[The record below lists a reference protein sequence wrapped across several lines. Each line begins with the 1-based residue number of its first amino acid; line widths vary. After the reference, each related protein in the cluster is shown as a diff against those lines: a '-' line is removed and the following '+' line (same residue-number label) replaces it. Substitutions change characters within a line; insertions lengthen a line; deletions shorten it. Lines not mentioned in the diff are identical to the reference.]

1 MAKEPSRKLFAGVG
15 LAALRQG
22 AKELGTMMKPLP
34 DSISVDEPGGP
45 FSPTQGEI
53 AADNQQ
59 GTIWGRV
66 QDNRERGVSAQAPE
80 VDAPALDRE

>member
-1 MAKEPSRKLFAGVG
+1 MASEPSRKLFAGAG

-22 AKELGTMMKPLP
+22 AKELATATKAFP

-53 AADNQQ
+53 ASDNKS
-59 GTIWGRV
+59 GSIFDRLAEH
-66 QDNRERGVSAQAPE
+66 RETT
-80 VDAPALDRE
+80 PASPSPGLAEPSLDRE